1 MITILSLCT
10 YRDWESNVKKKWLAI
25 GCVVVFAG
33 SAMTGV
39 WLEKP
44 MITTALAKNIET
56 TMNSKL
62 NGTLHFSSM
71 DISLSGKVIL
81 ADPVIEDT
89 AGRKVIEG
97 KELAI
102 IVNPLKAL
110 EVIRG
115 QSILSAIDS
124 ITVATP
130 TLYVWQNPDQS
141 WNLATIIK
149 PSTSQKQADFKSPV
163 RFAGGTVKATL
174 PDGTVV
180 TGMDCQGDIDFSSYP
195 TLNLNVSGSVDDQAF
210 SVSGQYT
217 SASSYHVAIQS
228 DAVNAVYA
236 NAFLPAS
243 MGATIQ
249 GGTVKNVKMYV
260 AQGPHGFVMSGQGDV
275 AQGAAIYQGYALADV
290 HGRASFSTDDV
301 VLKDI
306 AGTVNGQAFQANG
319 IVKTNTI
326 TPVFDVVLK
335 APSVDVQAFADELSL
350 PLTGTVG
357 FDGTLWGTVDDVS
370 AQGKVTANNVR
381 YGDFVVDQASADVT
395 YKQNQVTV
403 KQLTAQ
409 SAGGTITADGT
420 YQLDTGAY
428 TAQGTVRQLAL
439 EQIPQ
444 MPVAVVGTVD
454 ADWAVTGNSKTQ
466 ALTAQAH
473 VSGSDLSYQG
483 LTVDT
488 VTGDVTYQDGLV
500 TLQQIAASV
509 GSGRLTA
516 SGTYDTAAGSP
527 DISFTATDVPLTMLQ
542 PYVAV
547 PVSGTAT
554 AAGHVSGP
562 ALDWD
567 VSFHAGAGSV
577 QGMAFD
583 SIDGTLQGKDGELTT
598 PGISVQTQ
606 TGTHTL
612 SGTANLHDRT
622 VNARLRTSQVRA
634 EQVLPLIG
642 KGNLPFTGWLDNDV
656 TITGTLDDPQARGSF
671 HLTNGSYSGYLYKNI
686 SADYTL
692 QHGTIYLTNGDVS
705 SYNASLAVQGSIGRQ
720 LDLQI
725 DGKNLDIARMMPWN
739 KTPRQ
744 GLFNVTAHVGG
755 TMDKPTATGSLR
767 APYVVVNHLALND
780 LRGDFSYDGTVLEFT
795 GLHFG
800 QHDGSYDGTFL
811 YNPVNGWMNGRA
823 DVTNGDVASM
833 LQVFDVPVQ
842 HVEGRVDGTIT
853 VTGLSSNPTAS
864 VKGTLTNASLA
875 GQAVDPAP
883 IDVGL
888 DNGTVHFN
896 QLALKTGD
904 SVLAAKGNYAFHG
917 PVDLQVAAKNFPS
930 RVLLDVLGKD
940 SIDVDT
946 PIDFAAELSGTGD
959 DVAANVSAQLS
970 GGTINGVSF
979 TNAYALLNIDD
990 GIIHLNQ
997 AYVARDPYK
1006 ASASG
1011 TIPVEALQGNR
1022 PDKSMDITVR
1032 LDNAGLDVL
1041 TFLTPYVE
1049 TATGAIGGSVNVT
1062 GTLAD
1067 PQIKGTV
1074 TTQDGS
1080 IQFRNVGHPLQ
1091 QVQGNIVFSGH
1102 DVALQASG
1110 VMDKKGAKNPG
1121 TLSLDGKA
1129 AWQGWKLTDYG
1140 LNLEMDHLNI
1150 DNPYYRGPLTGYVQV
1165 GDAGGIPK
1173 ISGLVNIENTTLD
1186 VPLSFSDS
1194 TTMPEVA
1201 LDFTVALGDKVRLY
1215 NPALYDLMLNGT
1227 VNFKGTANAP
1237 RPSGRFE
1244 ATRGTIHYLDTNFKI
1259 SQAKADF
1266 SVMNSF
1272 IPSMD
1277 IEGTSKVGQY
1287 DVQLT
1292 LRGPADNMNMILRS
1306 NPPLTRQQIVSL
1318 ITLRNSSGKQQSSL
1332 SDEDWDKL
1340 MGSGIRLTLNSLGIT
1355 QELEKALSLDMLTV
1369 TNGSLNLND
1378 KNTDLSRNYYN
1389 IEMGKYLFNDFMVT
1403 AAFGLNHDDN
1413 RLGFQ
1418 YDLGSRFSVNAWRTD
1433 DSMYAGG
1440 MYRYTF

>member
-25 GCVVVFAG
+25 GCIIVFAG

-39 WLEKP
+39 WLGKP
-44 MITTALAKNIET
+44 MLTTAVAKNIET

-62 NGTLHFSSM
+62 NGTLHFSSV

-81 ADPVIEDT
+81 TDPVIEDT
-89 AGRKVIEG
+89 TGRTVIEG

-102 IVNPLKAL
+102 IVNPMKAL
-110 EVIRG
+110 AVVRG
-115 QSILSAIDS
+115 ESILSAIDS

-141 WNLATIIK
+141 WNLATLIK
-149 PSTSQKQADFKSPV
+149 PSTSQNQADFKSPV
-163 RFAGGTVKATL
+163 RFAGGTIKATL
-174 PDGTVV
+174 PDGTAV
-180 TGMDCQGDIDFSSYP
+180 TGTDCQGDIDFSSYP
-195 TLNLNVSGSVDDQAF
+195 TLNLTIFGTVDDQQF

-217 SASSYHVAIQS
+217 SAAAYHVAIQS
-228 DAVNAVYA
+228 DGVNAVYA
-236 NAFLPAS
+236 NAFLPS
-243 MGATIQ
+243 SIGATIQ

-260 AQGPHGFVMSGQGDV
+260 SQGPRGFVMSGQGDV
-275 AQGAAIYQGYALADV
+275 ERGAAVYQGYTLADV

-306 AGTVNGQAFQANG
+306 AGTINGQSFQANG
-319 IVKTNTI
+319 IVKTNTT
-326 TPVFDVVLK
+326 TPVFDVLLK
-335 APSVDVQAFADELSL
+335 APSVDVQAFADQLPV

-357 FDGTLWGTVDDVS
+357 FDGSIWGTVDNVS
-370 AQGKVTANNVR
+370 AKGKVTATNVQ
-381 YGDFVVDQASADVT
+381 YDNVVVDQASADVT
-395 YKQNQVTV
+395 YGQNQVNV
-403 KQLTAQ
+403 DHLTAQ
-409 SAGGTITADGT
+409 SAGGTLTADGT
-420 YQLDTGAY
+420 YRIDTGDYA
-428 TAQGTVRQLAL
+428 AQGTVRQLSL
-439 EQIPQ
+439 EQVPQ
-444 MPVAVVGTVD
+444 MPVSIVGTVD
-454 ADWAVTGNSKTQ
+454 ADWAVTGNSKTK
-466 ALTAQAH
+466 AVTAEGH
-473 VSGSDLSYQG
+473 VSGTGISYQG
-483 LTVDT
+483 LNVDT
-488 VTGDVTYQDGLV
+488 LVGDVTYQDGLV
-500 TLQQIAASV
+500 TLQNGTASV
-509 GSGRLTA
+509 GNGKVTA
-516 SGTYDTAAGSP
+516 SGTYDIGAASP
-527 DISFTATDVPLTMLQ
+527 DISFTATDIPLSLFQ

-547 PVSGTAT
+547 PVSGAVT
-554 AAGHVSGP
+554 AAGHVRGPELAWDASFQIGSG
-562 ALDWD
+562 
-567 VSFHAGAGSV
+567 SIR
-577 QGMAFD
+577 GMDFT
-583 SIDGTLQGKDGELTT
+583 SIDGTIQGRDGELST
-598 PGISVQTQ
+598 PGISIQTQ

-612 SGTANLHDRT
+612 SGTANLRNRSVD
-622 VNARLRTSQVRA
+622 ARLRTSQVRV
-634 EQVLPLIG
+634 EQLLPLIG
-642 KGNLPFTGWLDNDV
+642 KEDLPFTGWLSNDV
-656 TITGTLDDPQARGSF
+656 TITGTLDNPQARGSF
-671 HLTNGSYSGYLYKNI
+671 QLTSGSYSGYLYKNI

-692 QHGTIYLTNGDVS
+692 QNGTLYVTNGDVS
-705 SYNASLAVQGSIGRQ
+705 SYNASLAVQGSIGQQ
-720 LDLQI
+720 LNLQI
-725 DGKNLDIARMMPWN
+725 DGKNLDIARMIPWN

-744 GLFNVTAHVGG
+744 GVFNVTAHVGG
-755 TMDKPTATGSLR
+755 TLDKPTATGSLR
-767 APYVVVNHLALND
+767 APYMVVNHLALND
-780 LRGDFSYDGTVLEFT
+780 LRGDFDYDGTLLKFT

-811 YNPVNGWMNGRA
+811 YNPTNGWMNGRA

-833 LQVFDVPVQ
+833 LQVFDVPVKQ
-842 HVEGRVDGTIT
+842 VSGRVDGTIT

-875 GQAVDPAP
+875 DHAVDPAP
-883 IDVGL
+883 IDIGL
-888 DNGTVHFN
+888 DNGTVHLN
-896 QLALKTGD
+896 QLSLQTGD
-904 SVLAAKGNYAFHG
+904 SILAAKGNYAFHG

-959 DVAANVSAQLS
+959 DVAANVSAQLN

-997 AYVARDPYK
+997 AYIARDPYK

-1011 TIPVEALQGNR
+1011 TIPVEALQGDR
-1022 PDKSMDITVR
+1022 ADKSMDITVR

-1049 TATGAIGGSVNVT
+1049 NATGAIGGSVNVT

-1067 PQIKGTV
+1067 PQVKGTV

-1080 IQFRNVGHPLQ
+1080 IKFRNVGYPLQ
-1091 QVQGNIVFSGH
+1091 QVQGDIVFSGH

-1140 LNLEMDHLNI
+1140 LNVEMDHLNI
-1150 DNPYYRGPLTGYVQV
+1150 DNSYYRGPLTGYVQV

-1173 ISGLVNIENTTLD
+1173 ISGLVNIENATLD
-1186 VPLSFSDS
+1186 VPLAFSES
-1194 TTMPEVA
+1194 TNMPEVA

-1215 NPALYDLMLNGT
+1215 NPALYDLMLDGT